1 MPGRSTTGAILSAM
15 HDWHEHL
22 DKGADVQ
29 AIFFDLQ
36 KAFDS
41 VPHGP
46 LIDKLISLNVPTVL
60 VSWISSYLY
69 NRKQQVGVCGVNSDP
84 VNVISGV
91 PQGSVLGPLLFL
103 IYIDGLTSIPLN
115 GGSLVIFAD
124 DLLLHRTIYCAE
136 DTLALQE
143 DVDSLANWITVH
155 QLTLNVRKFKSLLVS
170 RKHSYLSG
178 QSIMVSGQVL
188 EKVESYKYLGVVI
201 NSTLTWSN
209 HISRVCSRARQQL
222 GLLYRQFYGDSST
235 STLKALY
242 ITQVRPHLE
251 YAIPVWDPHLSK
263 DVDALESV
271 QRFASKVCTK
281 KWRDVSYEERLKMLN
296 IDTLQSRRSQL
307 KLCYLYKILNGQAYF
322 KNSPLTLFSS
332 VYNTR
337 SHNLTLNV
345 PFTHSVSSFNS
356 FFCRTARM
364 WNQLP
369 FDVVSS
375 YTFLSFKKALCNH
388 TSV

>member
-1 MPGRSTTGAILSAM
+1 MPRRSTTGAILSAM
-15 HDWHEHL
+15 RDWHEHL

-84 VNVISGV
+84 VNVTSGV

-124 DLLLHRTIYCAE
+124 DLLLHKVIYCA
-136 DTLALQE
+136 DDFLALQE

-155 QLTLNVRKFKSLLVS
+155 HLTLNVRKCKSLLIS
-170 RKHSYLSG
+170 RKHSHLSG
-178 QSIMVSGQVL
+178 ESVTVFGQVL
-188 EKVESYKYLGVVI
+188 EKVESYKYLGVLI
-201 NSTLTWSN
+201 NSTLTWSD
-209 HISRVCSRARQQL
+209 HISRVCSKARQQL
-222 GLLYRQFYGDSST
+222 GLLYRQFYGDSNT

-242 ITQVRPHLE
+242 VTQVRPHLE

-263 DVDALESV
+263 DIEALESV

-281 KWRDVSYEERLKMLN
+281 KWCDVSYEDRLKLMN
-296 IDTLQSRRSQL
+296 IDTLQSRRLQL
-307 KLCYLYKILNGQAYF
+307 KLCYLYKILNGKAYF
-322 KNSPLTLFSS
+322 INSPLTLFSS
-332 VYNTR
+332 TYNIR

-345 PFTHSVSSFNS
+345 SFTWSASSFNL
-356 FFCRTARM
+356 FFCQTVRM

-369 FDVVSS
+369 LDIVSNQ
-375 YTFLSFKKALCNH
+375 TFLSFKKALCNH
-388 TSV
+388 TLV